1 MHSVSTFL
9 CVYVWSDLSC
19 DLSVIEGSGAAHMGS
34 RRTVLIISPRDIS
47 GSSVPV
53 APGGPGGKCLLG
65 RGQVTCWPGLLDWD
79 HYLEAIRATAR
90 RWYTRCDAGIT
101 TEVERGLFV
110 AMILPCDWDKTRI
123 EGRGHRV
130 AGSPVALWGT
140 CCPNIL
146 IFWILDYG
154 IFN

>member
-1 MHSVSTFL
+1 MHYVSTFL

-34 RRTVLIISPRDIS
+34 SRTVLIISPRDIS
-47 GSSVPV
+47 GSSVLQCCRH
-53 APGGPGGKCLLG
+53 ASGPRTRGKVSPWTRSGHVLA
-65 RGQVTCWPGLLDWD
+65 WPGLRSLSGGHPGHKKVVHQVWCR
-79 HYLEAIRATAR
+79 HGFGR
-90 RWYTRCDAGIT
+90 
-101 TEVERGLFV
+101 LFV
-110 AMILPCDWDKTRI
+110 AMILPCDRDKTRI

>member
-34 RRTVLIISPRDIS
+34 RHTVLIISPRDIS
-47 GSSVPV
+47 GSSVLQCCRHASGPRTRGKV
-53 APGGPGGKCLLG
+53 SPWTRSGHVLAWTEIIIWRPSGPQQEGGTPGVMPA
-65 RGQVTCWPGLLDWD
+65 W
-79 HYLEAIRATAR
+79 IRAAFC
-90 RWYTRCDAGIT
+90 CDDFALWS
-101 TEVERGLFV
+101 RQH
-110 AMILPCDWDKTRI
+110 K
-123 EGRGHRV
+123 GRGHRV

-146 IFWILDYG
+146 IFWILDYR
-154 IFN
+154 FLN